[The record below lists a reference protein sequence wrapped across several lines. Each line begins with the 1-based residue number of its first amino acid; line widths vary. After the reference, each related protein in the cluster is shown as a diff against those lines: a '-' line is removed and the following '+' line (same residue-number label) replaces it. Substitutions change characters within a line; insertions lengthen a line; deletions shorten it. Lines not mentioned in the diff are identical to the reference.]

1 MSHPNPNHN
10 HRRSQ
15 THQSI
20 PLQDLNRPPDEYD
33 EPAPH
38 QHRRTLSDRGRNLL
52 RQTGSIATGHFRGS
66 QYAPINEVSPSPTRR
81 PQLSTNTA
89 AGHGGIPSR
98 GGIRIVDDDGIDSPI
113 DAGAF
118 QAAIGFGM
126 DMNFQGDTSPPL
138 SPIIPT
144 PESLDQSYH
153 PYDEEPYAQRAP
165 SEDHGYFSPVDD
177 DTARLTDARNL
188 QPISGAAHNISPGSI
203 GRSSFQSVH
212 FLSPGGTS
220 PSGRHDGDIGQ
231 MESAT
236 GLSPTRSRQRSLSP
250 GSLGSPLHRARTIM
264 RNMSQRV
271 VNVSNDSE
279 VAERHI
285 RRKSTLRHSRM
296 QRPPSLTALPEYM
309 TDGPAS
315 PGLTTPIEKP
325 PTPIIRSRQSS
336 PQWHKPPNP
345 FRGKSLGIFPADS
358 TLRMTLSDVLVH
370 PITEPLLLVLIV
382 VQTVLLAVD
391 AKDKAQYEPGHVKA
405 LQRFQLIDWILLGLF
420 IVYTFEAIIRIIV
433 SGFIINPVEYS
444 TINRQVGLREAVLTK
459 ANQLFGGPQRQPSQR
474 RGGTK
479 NTDSTMGP
487 QQPSVLRTFTTAQMH
502 TDIGASDPRERQR
515 VRLAHRAYLRHSFNR
530 TDFVAVVS
538 FWIALSL
545 GALGVENT
553 RVILVFQMLSCLRI
567 IRLLNLTSGTSV
579 SVSRNLCLLLVTD
592 LGYFKKSEEGC
603 TSAIERRI
611 LDWVLLAPILRCR
624 RTKFQV

>member
-1 MSHPNPNHN
+1 MSYPDPDYN

-20 PLQDLNRPPDEYD
+20 PLQDLNRPPDED
-33 EPAPH
+33 GASAPHQH

-52 RQTGSIATGHFRGS
+52 RQTGGLATGQYRS
-66 QYAPINEVSPSPTRR
+66 PEYAPIAEVSPSPTRR
-81 PQLSTNTA
+81 PQLNTNMA
-89 AGHGGIPSR
+89 AGHGGIR
-98 GGIRIVDDDGIDSPI
+98 RVEDDGIDSPI

-118 QAAIGFGM
+118 QSAIGFGM

-144 PESLDQSYH
+144 PGSSEDYNRYN
-153 PYDEEPYAQRAP
+153 PDPYAQRGP
-165 SEDHGYFSPVDD
+165 SEDHGYFASVDMDD
-177 DTARLTDARNL
+177 DTARLTDTRHL
-188 QPISGAAHNISPGSI
+188 QPISGAANNISPGSVD
-203 GRSSFQSVH
+203 RSSFQSVQ

-220 PSGRHDGDIGQ
+220 PGGRFSGDVGQ
-231 MESAT
+231 AESAT
-236 GLSPTRSRQRSLSP
+236 GLSPARSRTRSLSP
-250 GSLGSPLHRARTIM
+250 GHLGSPLARAGTIM

-271 VNVSNDSE
+271 VNVTNDSE

-285 RRKSTLRHSRM
+285 QRKSTLRQSHI

-309 TDGPAS
+309 TDGPTS
-315 PGLTTPIEKP
+315 PGPTTPIEKP
-325 PTPIIRSRQSS
+325 PTPIVRSRRSS
-336 PQWHKPPNP
+336 AQWHRPANP

-358 TLRMTLSDVLVH
+358 SIRMKLSDVLVN
-370 PITEPLLLVLIV
+370 PITEPILLVLIV

-391 AKDKAQYEPGHVKA
+391 ARSKAQYEPGHVKELDKFSA
-405 LQRFQLIDWILLGLF
+405 IDWVLLGLF
-420 IVYTFEAIIRIIV
+420 IVYTIEAVIRIIV

-444 TINRQVGLREAVLTK
+444 TINRQVGLREAVVTK

-474 RGGTK
+474 RAGT
-479 NTDSTMGP
+479 NPESALGGP
-487 QQPSVLRTFTTAQMH
+487 QQPSVLRTFTTAQMNP
-502 TDIGASDPRERQR
+502 DVGQSDPRERQR

-538 FWIALSL
+538 FWISLLL
-545 GALGVENT
+545 GALNIKNT

-579 SVSRNLCLLLVTD
+579 SSSST
-592 LGYFKKSEEGC
+592 
-603 TSAIERRI
+603 
-611 LDWVLLAPILRCR
+611 
-624 RTKFQV
+624 

>member
-1 MSHPNPNHN
+1 MSYPDPNHN
-10 HRRSQ
+10 HHRSQ

-20 PLQDLNRPPDEYD
+20 PLQDLNRPPDED
-33 EPAPH
+33 DAPAPH

-52 RQTGSIATGHFRGS
+52 RQTGSIATGQYRS
-66 QYAPINEVSPSPTRR
+66 SQQYAPIAEVSPSPTRR
-81 PQLSTNTA
+81 PQLNTNTA
-89 AGHGGIPSR
+89 AGHGGIR
-98 GGIRIVDDDGIDSPI
+98 RVEDEGIDSPI

-118 QAAIGFGM
+118 QSAIGFGM

-144 PESLDQSYH
+144 PGSSEQSYH
-153 PYDEEPYAQRAP
+153 PYSQDPYAQRGP
-165 SEDHGYFSPVDD
+165 SEDHSYFSPVDD
-177 DTARLTDARNL
+177 DDTVRLTDVRHL
-188 QPISGAAHNISPGSI
+188 QPISGATDNISPGSI
-203 GRSSFQSVH
+203 DRSSFQSVQ

-220 PSGRHDGDIGQ
+220 PGVRYSGDVGQ
-231 MESAT
+231 AESAT
-236 GLSPTRSRQRSLSP
+236 GLSPARSRTRSLSP
-250 GSLGSPLHRARTIM
+250 GHLGSPLHRAGTIV

-285 RRKSTLRHSRM
+285 QRKSTLHQSRM

-309 TDGPAS
+309 TDGPSS
-315 PGLTTPIEKP
+315 PGPTTPIEKP
-325 PTPIIRSRQSS
+325 PTPTVRSRRPSV
-336 PQWHKPPNP
+336 QWQRPSNP
-345 FRGKSLGIFPADS
+345 FRGKSCGIFPADS
-358 TLRMTLSDVLVH
+358 SLRMKLSDVLVN
-370 PITEPLLLVLIV
+370 PITEPILLVLIV

-391 AKDKAQYEPGHVKA
+391 ARNKAQYEPGHVKELDKFSA
-405 LQRFQLIDWILLGLF
+405 IDWVLLGLF
-420 IVYTFEAIIRIIV
+420 IVYTIEAIIRIIV

-474 RGGTK
+474 RGGTT
-479 NTDSTMGP
+479 TDSTLGGP

-502 TDIGASDPRERQR
+502 PDVGSSDPRERQR

-530 TDFVAVVS
+530 TDFVAVIS
-538 FWIALSL
+538 FWIALLL
-545 GALGVENT
+545 GALHIQNT

-579 SVSRNLCLLLVTD
+579 SLIGDGWN
-592 LGYFKKSEEGC
+592 
-603 TSAIERRI
+603 I
-611 LDWVLLAPILRCR
+611 LSD
-624 RTKFQV
+624 